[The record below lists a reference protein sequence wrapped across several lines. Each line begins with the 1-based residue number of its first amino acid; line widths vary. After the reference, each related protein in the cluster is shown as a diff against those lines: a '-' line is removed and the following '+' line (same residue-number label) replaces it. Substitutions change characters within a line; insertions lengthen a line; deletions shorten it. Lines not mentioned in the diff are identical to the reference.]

1 MTTEISLLKSHFE
14 KELQVFSVVDLM
26 ESWKTWSLI
35 HETKIDVSVSFF
47 FFVHGLSRWIEL
59 CFDSFAM
66 NYLVDHNISLSPL
79 ITTFWLILYT
89 LVSTFWWIQY
99 ISILINN
106 NYRHKDTWT
115 LKSSWKMVLRIMW
128 NQMFVYLDI
137 FNCQQ
142 RKQLKVA
149 AE

>member
-79 ITTFWLILYT
+79 ITTF
-89 LVSTFWWIQY
+89 
-99 ISILINN
+99 
-106 NYRHKDTWT
+106 
-115 LKSSWKMVLRIMW
+115 
-128 NQMFVYLDI
+128 
-137 FNCQQ
+137 
-142 RKQLKVA
+142 
-149 AE
+149 